1 MREHMKR
8 YIEFGKGYAV
18 RGTRL
23 LAEFMLASETLE
35 AYKKYHYVTVFG
47 SARLGTSHPSYE
59 LNRQLGHQLAKAG
72 YGVVTGGAAGVMEA
86 ANRGA
91 YEAAREMNEDPAH
104 FSIGCGITLP
114 FEQSFNPYLGVAVD
128 FHYFFIRKYFL
139 VYRSKAF
146 FLGEGG
152 FGTRDEL
159 WEVACLMQTGKMP
172 LAPIVLVGDD
182 AIWHGFRE
190 DMKVMVERKVIHPKD
205 VSMIRIAGTAQEC
218 VEIVK
223 NFYRRLEGIYYD
235 KHNNRVE
242 FHLKEN
248 VSEKQLA
255 DMNRR
260 MPHGFPPLIIADDKL
275 LSMPRIKM
283 ASYAELYPVVDAVN
297 G

>member
-18 RGTRL
+18 RGTRI

-47 SARLGTSHPSYE
+47 SARLSSNHPSYE
-59 LNRQLGHQLAKAG
+59 LNRRLGYELAKAG

-91 YEAAREMNEDPAH
+91 YEAAKEMNEDPAH
-104 FSIGCGITLP
+104 YSIGCGITLP
-114 FEQSFNPYLGVAVD
+114 FEQSYNPYLGIAVD

-152 FGTRDEL
+152 FGTRDEM
-159 WEVACLMQTGKMP
+159 WEIACLMQTGKMP

-182 AIWHGFRE
+182 EIWRGFRE
-190 DMKVMVERKVIHPKD
+190 DMKVMVERHVIHPQD
-205 VSMIRIAGTAQEC
+205 VNLIHTAHTPAEG
-218 VEIVK
+218 VKIVQ

-235 KHNNRVE
+235 KHNNRIE

-248 VSEKQLA
+248 VTGAQLA
-255 DMNRR
+255 EMNRH
-260 MPHGFPPLIIADDKL
+260 MPHGFPELAVADDKL

-283 ASYAELYPVVDAVN
+283 ASYAELYPVVEAVN